1 MKLCELTDLCA
12 QAECRRLLLI
22 VNARRRQEAQW
33 FGHDSVSLF
42 EYDEN
47 SAFVCGMVSLFRYAR
62 GEAVPPVLVESF
74 LDTFLNMMF
83 CGLASGVLALP
94 SFKKMEDRPW
104 AMAWRLAEI
113 RLALEGMRPVD
124 THQLAHLLGV
134 TASELAR
141 DMVRYGDGGKGAVS
155 SSYLHALFERLL
167 RGEEVFV
174 G

>member
-104 AMAWRLAEI
+104 AMAWRLAEPCPGGG
-113 RLALEGMRPVD
+113 AACGYPSV
-124 THQLAHLLGV
+124 G
-134 TASELAR
+134 ASSR
-141 DMVRYGDGGKGAVS
+141 RHGIGTRTRYGSVRGWRQRGGFVVVPPCAV
-155 SSYLHALFERLL
+155 
-167 RGEEVFV
+167 
-174 G
+174 